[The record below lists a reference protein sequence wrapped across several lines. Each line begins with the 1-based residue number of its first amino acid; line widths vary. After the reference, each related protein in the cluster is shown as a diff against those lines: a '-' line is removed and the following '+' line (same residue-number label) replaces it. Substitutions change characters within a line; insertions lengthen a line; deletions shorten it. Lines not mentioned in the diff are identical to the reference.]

1 MDKVP
6 NRSNWSFDVCG
17 QDLSLDKLTEYYI
30 KDTLIR
36 TQKMFK
42 YSDLPKTIPKEQ
54 LELLLQRNGY
64 AVITKVNGELYAFYG
79 GLGGEPNEYYLP
91 TMATVAN
98 PALKFSKSMEIDK
111 ECVVIKN
118 DVMYMGLM
126 PLIQS
131 TSYLLAQA
139 DISFKYG
146 LINGRLQAIVTAPN
160 DEVKASL
167 DEMFSQ
173 IEKGSSLKVVVDDDL
188 VKELK
193 VSPYGSDDNVK
204 NLIELKQYILG
215 SFFQR
220 LGIQSN
226 FNMKREA
233 LNSAE
238 SALNDDILYPLI
250 DEMLEQRQKGV
261 EKINE
266 LYGTNISVELSSV
279 WKQLREQEEQATSV
293 DNNEDK
299 ENKEDEV
306 IQDN

>member
-6 NRSNWSFDVCG
+6 NRSNWSFDVCS
-17 QDLSLDKLTEYYI
+17 QDLSLDVLTEYYI

-36 TQKMFK
+36 TQKMFN
-42 YSDLPKTIPKEQ
+42 YNNLPKTIPKEQ

-64 AVITKVNGELYAFYG
+64 AIIAKVNGELYAFYG

-91 TMATVAN
+91 TIATVAN
-98 PALKFSKSMEIDK
+98 PALKFSKSMVIDK

-118 DVMYMGLM
+118 DVMFMGLM

-139 DISFKYG
+139 DISFKYA
-146 LINGRLQAIVTAPN
+146 LINGRMKAIVTAPN

-167 DEMFSQ
+167 DEMFKQ

-188 VKELK
+188 MNELK
-193 VSPYGSDDNVK
+193 VSPYGSNDNGIDI
-204 NLIELKQYILG
+204 IELKQYIIG
-215 SFFQR
+215 SFYQK

-250 DEMLEQRQKGV
+250 DEMLEERQKGV

-279 WKQLREQEEQATSV
+279 WKQLRDQEEQAV
-293 DNNEDK
+293 NNEDK

>member
-17 QDLSLDKLTEYYI
+17 QDLSLDKLSEYYI

-36 TQKMFK
+36 TQKMFN
-42 YSDLPKTIPKEQ
+42 YNNLPKTIPKEQ

-91 TMATVAN
+91 TIATVAN
-98 PALKFSKSMEIDK
+98 PALKFSKSMVIDK

-118 DVMYMGLM
+118 DVMFMGLM
-126 PLIQS
+126 PLIES

-139 DISFKYG
+139 DISFKYA
-146 LINGRLQAIVTAPN
+146 LINGRMKAIVTAPN
-160 DEVKASL
+160 DEVKAAL
-167 DEMFSQ
+167 DEMFRQ

-188 VKELK
+188 MNELK
-193 VSPYGSDDNVK
+193 VSPYGTNDNGIDI
-204 NLIELKQYILG
+204 IELKQYIIG
-215 SFFQR
+215 SFYQK

-266 LYGTNISVELSSV
+266 LYGTNISVELSSI
-279 WKQLREQEEQATSV
+279 WKQLRDQEEQAV
-293 DNNEDK
+293 NNEDK
-299 ENKEDEV
+299 ENKKDEV

>member
-1 MDKVP
+1 MDKIP
-6 NRSNWSFDVCG
+6 NRSNWFFDVCS

-36 TQKMFK
+36 TQKMFN
-42 YSDLPKTIPKEQ
+42 YNNLPKTIPKEQ

-64 AVITKVNGELYAFYG
+64 AVITKVNGDLYAFYG

-91 TMATVAN
+91 TIATVAN
-98 PALKFSKSMEIDK
+98 PALKFSKSMIIDK
-111 ECVVIKN
+111 ECIVIKN
-118 DVMYMGLM
+118 DVMFMGLM

-139 DISFKYG
+139 DISFKYA
-146 LINGRLQAIVTAPN
+146 LINGRMKAIVTAPN

-167 DEMFSQ
+167 DEMFKQ

-188 VKELK
+188 MNELK
-193 VSPYGSDDNVK
+193 VSPYGSNDNGIDI
-204 NLIELKQYILG
+204 IELKQYIIG
-215 SFFQR
+215 SFYQK

-250 DEMLEQRQKGV
+250 DEMLEERQKGV

-279 WKQLREQEEQATSV
+279 WKQLRDQEEQAV
-293 DNNEDK
+293 NNEDK
-299 ENKEDEV
+299 ENKKDEV
-306 IQDN
+306 IQNN

>member
-6 NRSNWSFDVCG
+6 NRSNWSFDVCS
-17 QDLSLDKLTEYYI
+17 QDLSLDKLSEYYI

-36 TQKMFK
+36 TQKMFN
-42 YSDLPKTIPKEQ
+42 YSNLPKTIPKEQ

-91 TMATVAN
+91 TIATVAN
-98 PALKFSKSMEIDK
+98 PALKFSKSMVIDK

-118 DVMYMGLM
+118 DVMFMGLM

-139 DISFKYG
+139 DISFKYA
-146 LINGRLQAIVTAPN
+146 LINGRMKAIVTAPN

-167 DEMFSQ
+167 DEMFKQ

-188 VKELK
+188 MNELK
-193 VSPYGSDDNVK
+193 VSPYGTNDNGIDI
-204 NLIELKQYILG
+204 IELKQYIIG
-215 SFFQR
+215 SFYQK

-250 DEMLEQRQKGV
+250 DEMLEERQKGI

-279 WKQLREQEEQATSV
+279 WKQLRDQEEQAV
-293 DNNEDK
+293 NNEDK
-299 ENKEDEV
+299 ENKKDEV
-306 IQDN
+306 TQDN

>member
-64 AVITKVNGELYAFYG
+64 AVITKVNGDLYAFYG

-91 TMATVAN
+91 TIATVAN
-98 PALKFSKSMEIDK
+98 PALKFSKSMVIDK
-111 ECVVIKN
+111 ECIVIKN
-118 DVMYMGLM
+118 DVMFMGLM

-139 DISFKYG
+139 DISFKYA
-146 LINGRLQAIVTAPN
+146 LINGRLKAIVTAPN

-167 DEMFSQ
+167 DEMFKQ

-188 VKELK
+188 MNELK
-193 VSPYGSDDNVK
+193 VSPYGTNDNGIDI
-204 NLIELKQYILG
+204 IELKQYIIG
-215 SFFQR
+215 SFYQK

-250 DEMLEQRQKGV
+250 DEMLEQRQEGV
-261 EKINE
+261 KKINE
-266 LYGTNISVELSSV
+266 LYGTNISVELSSI
-279 WKQLREQEEQATSV
+279 WKQLRDQEEQAV
-293 DNNEDK
+293 NNEDK
-299 ENKEDEV
+299 ENKKDEV

>member
-6 NRSNWSFDVCG
+6 NRSNWSFDVCS

-36 TQKMFK
+36 TQKMFM
-42 YSDLPKTIPKEQ
+42 YSNLPKTIPKEQ

-91 TMATVAN
+91 TIATVAN
-98 PALKFSKSMEIDK
+98 PALKFSKSMVIDK

-118 DVMYMGLM
+118 DVMFMGLM
-126 PLIQS
+126 PLIES

-139 DISFKYG
+139 DISFKYA
-146 LINGRLQAIVTAPN
+146 LINGRLKAIVTAPN
-160 DEVKASL
+160 DEVKSSL
-167 DEMFSQ
+167 DEMFRQ

-188 VKELK
+188 MNELK
-193 VSPYGSDDNVK
+193 VSPYGSNDNGIDI
-204 NLIELKQYILG
+204 IELKQYIIG
-215 SFFQR
+215 SFYQK

-250 DEMLEQRQKGV
+250 DEMLEERQKGI

-279 WKQLREQEEQATSV
+279 WKQLRDQEEQAV
-293 DNNEDK
+293 NNEDK
-299 ENKEDEV
+299 ENKKDEV

>member
-6 NRSNWSFDVCG
+6 NRSNWSFDVCS

-42 YSDLPKTIPKEQ
+42 YNNLPKTIPKEQ

-91 TMATVAN
+91 TIATVAN
-98 PALKFSKSMEIDK
+98 PALKFSKSMIIDK

-118 DVMYMGLM
+118 DVMFMGLM

-139 DISFKYG
+139 DISFKYA
-146 LINGRLQAIVTAPN
+146 LINGRMKAIVTAPN

-167 DEMFSQ
+167 DEMFRQ

-188 VKELK
+188 MNELK
-193 VSPYGSDDNVK
+193 VSPYGSNDNGIDI
-204 NLIELKQYILG
+204 IELKQYIIG
-215 SFFQR
+215 SFYQK

-250 DEMLEQRQKGV
+250 DEMLEERQKGV

-266 LYGTNISVELSSV
+266 LYGTNISVELSSI
-279 WKQLREQEEQATSV
+279 WKQLRDQEEQAVNS
-293 DNNEDK
+293 NEDK
-299 ENKEDEV
+299 ENKDEV
-306 IQDN
+306 IQNN

>member
-6 NRSNWSFDVCG
+6 NRSNWSFDVCS
-17 QDLSLDKLTEYYI
+17 QDLSLDKLSEYYI

-36 TQKMFK
+36 TQKMFN
-42 YSDLPKTIPKEQ
+42 YNNLPKTIPKEQ

-91 TMATVAN
+91 TIATVAN
-98 PALKFSKSMEIDK
+98 PALKFSKSMVIDK

-118 DVMYMGLM
+118 DVMFMGLM

-139 DISFKYG
+139 DISFKYA
-146 LINGRLQAIVTAPN
+146 LINGRMKAIVTAPN
-160 DEVKASL
+160 DEVKAAL
-167 DEMFSQ
+167 DEMFRQ

-188 VKELK
+188 MNELK
-193 VSPYGSDDNVK
+193 VSPYGSNDNGIDI
-204 NLIELKQYILG
+204 IELKQYIIG
-215 SFFQR
+215 SFYQK

-250 DEMLEQRQKGV
+250 DEMLEERQKGI

-266 LYGTNISVELSSV
+266 LYGTNISVELTSV
-279 WKQLREQEEQATSV
+279 WKQLRDQEEQAV
-293 DNNEDK
+293 NNEDK

>member
-36 TQKMFK
+36 TQKMFL
-42 YSDLPKTIPKEQ
+42 YSDLPKTIPQEQ

-64 AVITKVNGELYAFYG
+64 AVITKVNGDLYAFYG
-79 GLGGEPNEYYLP
+79 GLGGDPNEYYLP
-91 TMATVAN
+91 TIATVAN
-98 PALKFSKSMEIDK
+98 PALKFTKSMVIDK

-118 DVMYMGLM
+118 DVMFMGLM

-139 DISFKYG
+139 DISFKYA
-146 LINGRLQAIVTAPN
+146 LINGRMKAIVTAPN

-167 DEMFSQ
+167 DEMFRQ

-188 VKELK
+188 MNELK
-193 VSPYGSDDNVK
+193 VSPYGSNDNGIDI
-204 NLIELKQYILG
+204 IELKQYIIG
-215 SFFQR
+215 SFYQK

-250 DEMLEQRQKGV
+250 DEMLEQRQEGIK
-261 EKINE
+261 KINE
-266 LYGTNISVELSSV
+266 LYGTNISVELTSI
-279 WKQLREQEEQATSV
+279 WKQLRDQEEQAV
-293 DNNEDK
+293 NNEDK
-299 ENKEDEV
+299 ENKKDEV
-306 IQDN
+306 IQNN

>member
-1 MDKVP
+1 MANIP
-6 NRSNWSFDVCG
+6 NRSNWSFDVST

-42 YSDLPKTIPKEQ
+42 YRNLPKTIPKEQ

-91 TMATVAN
+91 TIATVAN

-111 ECVVIKN
+111 ECIVIKN
-118 DVMYMGLM
+118 DVMFMGLM
-126 PLIQS
+126 PLIES

-139 DISFKYG
+139 DISFKYA
-146 LINGRLQAIVTAPN
+146 LINGRMKAIVTAPN
-160 DEVKASL
+160 DETKASL
-167 DEMFSQ
+167 DEMFKQ

-188 VKELK
+188 MNELK
-193 VSPYGSDDNVK
+193 VSPYGSNDNGIDI
-204 NLIELKQYILG
+204 IELKQYIIG
-215 SFFQR
+215 SFYQK

-250 DEMLEQRQKGV
+250 DEMLEERQKGV

-266 LYGTNISVELSSV
+266 LYGTNISVELSSI
-279 WKQLREQEEQATSV
+279 WKQLRDQEEQAV
-293 DNNEDK
+293 KEDK
-299 ENKEDEV
+299 KEDVNETT
-306 IQDN
+306 QDN

>member
-6 NRSNWSFDVCG
+6 NRSNWSFDVCS

-42 YSDLPKTIPKEQ
+42 YNNLPKTIPKEQ

-64 AVITKVNGELYAFYG
+64 AVITKVNGDLYAFYG

-91 TMATVAN
+91 TIATVAN
-98 PALKFSKSMEIDK
+98 PALKFSKSMVIDK

-118 DVMYMGLM
+118 DVMFMGLM
-126 PLIQS
+126 PLIES

-139 DISFKYG
+139 DISFKYA
-146 LINGRLQAIVTAPN
+146 LINGRMKAIVTAPN

-167 DEMFSQ
+167 DEMFKQ

-188 VKELK
+188 MNELK
-193 VSPYGSDDNVK
+193 VSPYGSNDNGIDI
-204 NLIELKQYILG
+204 IELKQYIIG
-215 SFFQR
+215 SFYQK

-250 DEMLEQRQKGV
+250 DEMLEQRQEGIKKV
-261 EKINE
+261 NE
-266 LYGTNISVELSSV
+266 LYGTNISVELTSI
-279 WKQLREQEEQATSV
+279 WKQLRDQEEQAV
-293 DNNEDK
+293 NNEDK
-299 ENKEDEV
+299 ENKDEV
-306 IQDN
+306 IQNN

>member
-6 NRSNWSFDVCG
+6 NRSNWSFDVCS

-36 TQKMFK
+36 TQKMFM
-42 YSDLPKTIPKEQ
+42 YSNLPKTIPKEQ

-91 TMATVAN
+91 TIATVAN
-98 PALKFSKSMEIDK
+98 PALKFSKSMVIDK
-111 ECVVIKN
+111 ECIVIKN
-118 DVMYMGLM
+118 DVMFMGLM
-126 PLIQS
+126 PLIES

-139 DISFKYG
+139 DISFKYA
-146 LINGRLQAIVTAPN
+146 LINGRLKAIVTAPN
-160 DEVKASL
+160 DEVKSSL
-167 DEMFSQ
+167 DEMFRQ

-188 VKELK
+188 MNELK
-193 VSPYGSDDNVK
+193 VSPYGTNDNGIDI
-204 NLIELKQYILG
+204 IELKQYIIG
-215 SFFQR
+215 SFYQK

-250 DEMLEQRQKGV
+250 DEMLEERQKGI

-279 WKQLREQEEQATSV
+279 WKQLRDQEEQAV
-293 DNNEDK
+293 NNEDK
-299 ENKEDEV
+299 ENKKDEV

>member
-17 QDLSLDKLTEYYI
+17 QDLSLDKLSEYYI

-36 TQKMFK
+36 TQKMFN
-42 YSDLPKTIPKEQ
+42 YNNLPKTIPKEQ

-64 AVITKVNGELYAFYG
+64 AVITKVNGNLYAFYG

-91 TMATVAN
+91 TIATVAN
-98 PALKFSKSMEIDK
+98 PALKFSKSMVIDK

-118 DVMYMGLM
+118 DVMFMGLM
-126 PLIQS
+126 SLIQS

-139 DISFKYG
+139 DISFKYA
-146 LINGRLQAIVTAPN
+146 LINGRMKAIVTAPN

-167 DEMFSQ
+167 DEMFRQ

-188 VKELK
+188 MNELK
-193 VSPYGSDDNVK
+193 VSPYGSNDNGIDI
-204 NLIELKQYILG
+204 IELKQYIIG
-215 SFFQR
+215 SFYQK

-250 DEMLEQRQKGV
+250 DEMLEERQKGI

-279 WKQLREQEEQATSV
+279 WKQLRDQEEQAV
-293 DNNEDK
+293 NNEDK

>member
-42 YSDLPKTIPKEQ
+42 YRNLPKTIPKEQ

-91 TMATVAN
+91 TIATVAN
-98 PALKFSKSMEIDK
+98 PALKFSKSMVIDK

-118 DVMYMGLM
+118 DVMFMGLM

-139 DISFKYG
+139 DISFKYA
-146 LINGRLQAIVTAPN
+146 LINGRMKAIVTAPN

-167 DEMFSQ
+167 DEMFRQ

-188 VKELK
+188 MNELK
-193 VSPYGSDDNVK
+193 VSPYGSNDNGIDI
-204 NLIELKQYILG
+204 IELKQYILG
-215 SFFQR
+215 SFYQK

-250 DEMLEQRQKGV
+250 DEMLEERKKGV

-279 WKQLREQEEQATSV
+279 WKQLREQEEQAV
-293 DNNEDK
+293 NNEDK

>member
-6 NRSNWSFDVCG
+6 NRSNWSFDVSS
-17 QDLSLDKLTEYYI
+17 QDLSLDWLTEYYI

-36 TQKMFK
+36 TQKMFN
-42 YSDLPKTIPKEQ
+42 YNNLPKTIPKEQ

-64 AVITKVNGELYAFYG
+64 AIITKVNGDLYAFYG
-79 GLGGEPNEYYLP
+79 GLGGEPNAYYLP
-91 TMATVAN
+91 TIATVAN
-98 PALKFSKSMEIDK
+98 PALKFSKSMVIDK
-111 ECVVIKN
+111 ECVIIKN
-118 DVMYMGLM
+118 DVMFMGLM

-139 DISFKYG
+139 DISFKYA
-146 LINGRLQAIVTAPN
+146 LINGRMKAIVTAPN

-167 DEMFSQ
+167 DEMFRQ

-188 VKELK
+188 MNELK
-193 VSPYGSDDNVK
+193 VSPYGSNDNGIDI
-204 NLIELKQYILG
+204 IELKQYIIG
-215 SFFQR
+215 SFYQK

-250 DEMLEQRQKGV
+250 DEMLEERQKGV

-279 WKQLREQEEQATSV
+279 WKQLRDQEEQAV
-293 DNNEDK
+293 NNEDK
-299 ENKEDEV
+299 ENKKDEV

>member
-6 NRSNWSFDVCG
+6 NRSNWSFDVCS
-17 QDLSLDKLTEYYI
+17 QDLSLDKLAEYYI

-36 TQKMFK
+36 TQKMFN
-42 YSDLPKTIPKEQ
+42 YNNLPKTIPKEQ

-64 AVITKVNGELYAFYG
+64 AIIAEVKGELYAFYG

-91 TMATVAN
+91 TIATVAN
-98 PALKFSKSMEIDK
+98 PALKFSKSMVIDK
-111 ECVVIKN
+111 ECVLIKN
-118 DVMYMGLM
+118 DVMFMGLM

-139 DISFKYG
+139 DISFKYA
-146 LINGRLQAIVTAPN
+146 LINGRMKAIVTAPN
-160 DEVKASL
+160 DETKASL
-167 DEMFSQ
+167 DEMFKQ

-188 VKELK
+188 MNELK
-193 VSPYGSDDNVK
+193 VSPYGSNDNGIDV
-204 NLIELKQYILG
+204 IELKQYIIG
-215 SFFQR
+215 SFYQK

-250 DEMLEQRQKGV
+250 DEMLEERQKGV

-266 LYGTNISVELSSV
+266 LYGTNISVELTSV
-279 WKQLREQEEQATSV
+279 WKQLRDQEEQAV
-293 DNNEDK
+293 NDNKDK

>member
-17 QDLSLDKLTEYYI
+17 QDLSLDKLSEYYI

-42 YSDLPKTIPKEQ
+42 YSDLPKTISQEQ

-64 AVITKVNGELYAFYG
+64 AVITKVNGDLYAFYG

-91 TMATVAN
+91 TIATVAN
-98 PALKFSKSMEIDK
+98 PALKFTKSMVIDK

-126 PLIQS
+126 PLIES

-139 DISFKYG
+139 DISFKYA
-146 LINGRLQAIVTAPN
+146 LINGRMKAIVTAPN

-167 DEMFSQ
+167 DEMFRQ

-188 VKELK
+188 MNELK
-193 VSPYGSDDNVK
+193 VSPYGSNDNGIDI
-204 NLIELKQYILG
+204 IELKQYIIG
-215 SFFQR
+215 SFYQK

-250 DEMLEQRQKGV
+250 DEMLEERQKGV

-279 WKQLREQEEQATSV
+279 WKQLRDQEEQAV
-293 DNNEDK
+293 NANENK

-306 IQDN
+306 TQDN

>member
-6 NRSNWSFDVCG
+6 NRSNWSFDVCS

-36 TQKMFK
+36 TQKMFN
-42 YSDLPKTIPKEQ
+42 YNNLPKTIPKEQ

-91 TMATVAN
+91 TIATVAN
-98 PALKFSKSMEIDK
+98 PALKFSKSMVIDK

-118 DVMYMGLM
+118 DVMFMGLM

-139 DISFKYG
+139 DISFKYA
-146 LINGRLQAIVTAPN
+146 LINGRMKAIVTAPN

-167 DEMFSQ
+167 DEMFKQ

-188 VKELK
+188 MNELK
-193 VSPYGSDDNVK
+193 VSPYGSNDNGIDI
-204 NLIELKQYILG
+204 IELKQYIIG
-215 SFFQR
+215 SFYQK

-250 DEMLEQRQKGV
+250 DEMLEERQKGV

-279 WKQLREQEEQATSV
+279 WKQLREQEEQAV
-293 DNNEDK
+293 NVNEDK

>member
-17 QDLSLDKLTEYYI
+17 QDLSLDKLSEYYI

-36 TQKMFK
+36 TQKMFN
-42 YSDLPKTIPKEQ
+42 YNNLPKTIPKEQ

-91 TMATVAN
+91 TIATVAN
-98 PALKFSKSMEIDK
+98 PALKFSKSMIIDK

-118 DVMYMGLM
+118 DVMFMGLM

-139 DISFKYG
+139 DISFKYA
-146 LINGRLQAIVTAPN
+146 LINGRMKAIVTAPN

-167 DEMFSQ
+167 DEMFKQ

-188 VKELK
+188 MNELK
-193 VSPYGSDDNVK
+193 VSPYGTNDNGIDI
-204 NLIELKQYILG
+204 IELKQYIIG
-215 SFFQR
+215 SFYQK

-250 DEMLEQRQKGV
+250 DEMLEEHQKGI

-279 WKQLREQEEQATSV
+279 WKQLRDQEEQAV
-293 DNNEDK
+293 NNEDK
-299 ENKEDEV
+299 ENKKDEV

>member
-1 MDKVP
+1 MTNIP
-6 NRSNWSFDVCG
+6 NRSNWSFDVCS

-42 YSDLPKTIPKEQ
+42 YRNLPKTIPKEQ

-64 AVITKVNGELYAFYG
+64 AVITKVNGDLYAFYG

-91 TMATVAN
+91 TIATVAN
-98 PALKFSKSMEIDK
+98 PALKFTKAMVIDK

-118 DVMYMGLM
+118 DVMFMGLM
-126 PLIQS
+126 PLIES

-139 DISFKYG
+139 DISFKYA
-146 LINGRLQAIVTAPN
+146 LINGRMKAIVTAPN
-160 DEVKASL
+160 DEVKKSL
-167 DEMFSQ
+167 DEMFKQ
-173 IEKGSSLKVVVDDDL
+173 IEEGSSLKVVVDDDL
-188 VKELK
+188 MNELK
-193 VSPYGSDDNVK
+193 VSPYGSNDNGIDI
-204 NLIELKQYILG
+204 IELKQYIIG
-215 SFFQR
+215 SFYQK

-250 DEMLEQRQKGV
+250 DEMLEERQKGI

-266 LYGTNISVELSSV
+266 LYGTNISVELSSI
-279 WKQLREQEEQATSV
+279 WKQLRDQEEQAV
-293 DNNEDK
+293 KEDK
-299 ENKEDEV
+299 KEDVNETV
-306 IQDN
+306 

>member
-6 NRSNWSFDVCG
+6 NRSNWSFDVST

-64 AVITKVNGELYAFYG
+64 AIITKVNGELYAFYG
-79 GLGGEPNEYYLP
+79 GLGGEPNAYYLP
-91 TMATVAN
+91 TIATVAN
-98 PALKFSKSMEIDK
+98 PALKFTKSMVIDK
-111 ECVVIKN
+111 ECVVIRN
-118 DVMYMGLM
+118 DVMFMGLM

-139 DISFKYG
+139 DISFKYA
-146 LINGRLQAIVTAPN
+146 LINGRMKAIVTAPN
-160 DEVKASL
+160 DETKASL
-167 DEMFSQ
+167 DEMFKQ

-188 VKELK
+188 MNELK
-193 VSPYGSDDNVK
+193 VSPYGSNDNGIDI
-204 NLIELKQYILG
+204 IELKQYIIG
-215 SFFQR
+215 SFYQK

-250 DEMLEQRQKGV
+250 DEMLEERQKGV

-279 WKQLREQEEQATSV
+279 WKQLRDQEEQAV
-293 DNNEDK
+293 NDNEDK

>member
-6 NRSNWSFDVCG
+6 NRSNWSFDVYS
-17 QDLSLDKLTEYYI
+17 QDLSLDKLAEYYI

-42 YSDLPKTIPKEQ
+42 YRNLPKTIPKEQ

-91 TMATVAN
+91 TIATVAN
-98 PALKFSKSMEIDK
+98 PALKFSKSMVIDK

-139 DISFKYG
+139 DISFKYA
-146 LINGRLQAIVTAPN
+146 LINGRMKAIVTAPN
-160 DEVKASL
+160 DETKASL
-167 DEMFSQ
+167 DEMFKQ

-188 VKELK
+188 MNELK
-193 VSPYGSDDNVK
+193 VSPYGSNDNGIDI
-204 NLIELKQYILG
+204 IELKQYILG

-250 DEMLEQRQKGV
+250 DEMLEERQKGV
-261 EKINE
+261 KKINE
-266 LYGTNISVELSSV
+266 LYGTNISVELTSI
-279 WKQLREQEEQATSV
+279 WKQLRDQEEQAV
-293 DNNEDK
+293 NVNEDK
-299 ENKEDEV
+299 ENKDEV
-306 IQDN
+306 IQNN

>member
-1 MDKVP
+1 MDKIP

-17 QDLSLDKLTEYYI
+17 QDLSLDKLSEYYI

-36 TQKMFK
+36 TQKMFN
-42 YSDLPKTIPKEQ
+42 YNNLPKTIPKEQ

-91 TMATVAN
+91 TIATVAN
-98 PALKFSKSMEIDK
+98 PALKFSKSMIIDK

-118 DVMYMGLM
+118 DVMFMGLM

-139 DISFKYG
+139 DISFKYA
-146 LINGRLQAIVTAPN
+146 LINGRMKAIVTAPN
-160 DEVKASL
+160 DEVKAAL
-167 DEMFSQ
+167 DEMFRQ

-188 VKELK
+188 MNELK
-193 VSPYGSDDNVK
+193 VSPYGSNDNGIDI
-204 NLIELKQYILG
+204 IELKQYIIG
-215 SFFQR
+215 SFYQK

-250 DEMLEQRQKGV
+250 DEMLEERQKGI

-279 WKQLREQEEQATSV
+279 WKQLRDQEEQAV
-293 DNNEDK
+293 NNEDK
-299 ENKEDEV
+299 ENKKDEV

>member
-6 NRSNWSFDVCG
+6 NRSNWSFDVCS

-36 TQKMFK
+36 TQKMFN
-42 YSDLPKTIPKEQ
+42 YNNLPKTIPKEQ

-91 TMATVAN
+91 TIATVAN
-98 PALKFSKSMEIDK
+98 PALKFSKSMVIDK

-118 DVMYMGLM
+118 DVMFMGLM

-139 DISFKYG
+139 DISFKYA
-146 LINGRLQAIVTAPN
+146 LINGRMKAIVTAPN

-167 DEMFSQ
+167 DEMFKQ

-188 VKELK
+188 MNELK
-193 VSPYGSDDNVK
+193 VSPYGSNDNGIDI
-204 NLIELKQYILG
+204 IELKQYIIG
-215 SFFQR
+215 SFYQK

-250 DEMLEQRQKGV
+250 DEMLEQRQEGV
-261 EKINE
+261 KKINE

-279 WKQLREQEEQATSV
+279 WKQLRDQEEQAV
-293 DNNEDK
+293 NNEDK
-299 ENKEDEV
+299 ENKKDEV

>member
-6 NRSNWSFDVCG
+6 NRSNWSFDVCS

-42 YSDLPKTIPKEQ
+42 YRNLPKTIPKEQ

-91 TMATVAN
+91 TIATVAN
-98 PALKFSKSMEIDK
+98 PALKFSKSMMIDK

-118 DVMYMGLM
+118 DVMFMGLM

-139 DISFKYG
+139 DISFKYA
-146 LINGRLQAIVTAPN
+146 LINGRMKAIVTAPN

-167 DEMFSQ
+167 DEMFRQ

-188 VKELK
+188 MNQLK
-193 VSPYGSDDNVK
+193 VSPYGSNDNGIDI
-204 NLIELKQYILG
+204 IELKQYIIG
-215 SFFQR
+215 SFYQK

-266 LYGTNISVELSSV
+266 LYGTNISVELSSI
-279 WKQLREQEEQATSV
+279 WKQLRDQEEQAV
-293 DNNEDK
+293 NNEDK
-299 ENKEDEV
+299 ENKKDEV

>member
-17 QDLSLDKLTEYYI
+17 QDLSLDKLSEYYI

-36 TQKMFK
+36 TQKMFN
-42 YSDLPKTIPKEQ
+42 YSNLPKTIPKEQ

-91 TMATVAN
+91 TIATVAN
-98 PALKFSKSMEIDK
+98 PALKFSKSMVIDK
-111 ECVVIKN
+111 ECIVIKN
-118 DVMYMGLM
+118 DVMFMGLM

-139 DISFKYG
+139 DISFKYA
-146 LINGRLQAIVTAPN
+146 LINGRMKAIVTAPN
-160 DEVKASL
+160 DEVKSSL
-167 DEMFSQ
+167 DEMFRQ

-188 VKELK
+188 MNELK
-193 VSPYGSDDNVK
+193 VSPYGSNDNGIDI
-204 NLIELKQYILG
+204 IELKQYIIG
-215 SFFQR
+215 SFYQK

-250 DEMLEQRQKGV
+250 DEMLEERQKGI

-279 WKQLREQEEQATSV
+279 WKQLRDQEEQAV
-293 DNNEDK
+293 NNEDK

>member
-6 NRSNWSFDVCG
+6 NRSNWSFDVCS

-36 TQKMFK
+36 TQKIFK
-42 YSDLPKTIPKEQ
+42 YSNLPKTIPKEQ

-91 TMATVAN
+91 TIATVAN
-98 PALKFSKSMEIDK
+98 PALKFSKSMVIDK

-118 DVMYMGLM
+118 DVMFMGLM
-126 PLIQS
+126 PLIQN

-139 DISFKYG
+139 DISFKYA
-146 LINGRLQAIVTAPN
+146 LINGRMKAIVTAPN

-167 DEMFSQ
+167 DEMFKQ

-188 VKELK
+188 MNELK
-193 VSPYGSDDNVK
+193 VSPYGSNDNGIDI
-204 NLIELKQYILG
+204 IELKQYILG
-215 SFFQR
+215 SFYQK

-279 WKQLREQEEQATSV
+279 WKQLRDQEEQAV
-293 DNNEDK
+293 NNEDK
-299 ENKEDEV
+299 ENKKDEV

>member
-1 MDKVP
+1 M
-6 NRSNWSFDVCG
+6 
-17 QDLSLDKLTEYYI
+17 EYYI

-36 TQKMFK
+36 TQKMFN
-42 YSDLPKTIPKEQ
+42 YNNLPKTIPKEQ

-91 TMATVAN
+91 TIATVAN

-118 DVMYMGLM
+118 DVMFMGLM

-139 DISFKYG
+139 DISFKYA
-146 LINGRLQAIVTAPN
+146 LINGRMKAIVTAPN

-167 DEMFSQ
+167 DEMFKQ

-188 VKELK
+188 MNELK
-193 VSPYGSDDNVK
+193 VSPYGSNDNGIDI
-204 NLIELKQYILG
+204 IELKQYIIG
-215 SFFQR
+215 SFYQK

-250 DEMLEQRQKGV
+250 DEMLEERKKGV

-266 LYGTNISVELSSV
+266 LYGTNISVELSSI
-279 WKQLREQEEQATSV
+279 WKQLREQEEQAVNV
-293 DNNEDK
+293 DEDK
-299 ENKEDEV
+299 ENKKDEV

>member
-6 NRSNWSFDVCG
+6 NRSNWSFDVCS
-17 QDLSLDKLTEYYI
+17 QDLSLDKLSEYYI

-36 TQKMFK
+36 TQKMFN
-42 YSDLPKTIPKEQ
+42 YSNLPKTIPKEQ

-91 TMATVAN
+91 TIATVAN
-98 PALKFSKSMEIDK
+98 PALKFSKSMVIDK

-118 DVMYMGLM
+118 DVMFMGLM

-139 DISFKYG
+139 DISFKYA
-146 LINGRLQAIVTAPN
+146 LINGRMKAIVTAPN

-167 DEMFSQ
+167 DEMFKQ

-188 VKELK
+188 MNELK
-193 VSPYGSDDNVK
+193 VSPYGTNDNGIDI
-204 NLIELKQYILG
+204 IELKQYIIG
-215 SFFQR
+215 SFYQK

-250 DEMLEQRQKGV
+250 DEMLEERQKGV

-279 WKQLREQEEQATSV
+279 WKQLRDQEEQAV
-293 DNNEDK
+293 NNEDK
-299 ENKEDEV
+299 ENKKDEV

>member
-6 NRSNWSFDVCG
+6 NRSNWSFDVCS
-17 QDLSLDKLTEYYI
+17 QDLSLDKLSEYYI

-36 TQKMFK
+36 TQKMFN
-42 YSDLPKTIPKEQ
+42 YNNLPKTIPKEQ

-64 AVITKVNGELYAFYG
+64 AVITKVNSELYAFYG

-91 TMATVAN
+91 TIATVAN
-98 PALKFSKSMEIDK
+98 PALKFSKSMVIDK

-118 DVMYMGLM
+118 DVMFMGLM

-139 DISFKYG
+139 DISFKYA
-146 LINGRLQAIVTAPN
+146 LINGRMKAIVTAPN

-167 DEMFSQ
+167 DEMFKQ

-188 VKELK
+188 MNELK
-193 VSPYGSDDNVK
+193 VSPYGSNDNGIDI
-204 NLIELKQYILG
+204 IELKQYIIG
-215 SFFQR
+215 SFYQK

-250 DEMLEQRQKGV
+250 DEMLEQRQKGI

-266 LYGTNISVELSSV
+266 LYGTNISVELSSI
-279 WKQLREQEEQATSV
+279 WKQLRDQEEQAV
-293 DNNEDK
+293 NNEDK

>member
-6 NRSNWSFDVCG
+6 NRSNWSFDVCS

-36 TQKMFK
+36 TQKMFN
-42 YSDLPKTIPKEQ
+42 YNNLPKTIPKEQ

-79 GLGGEPNEYYLP
+79 GLGGEPDAYYLP
-91 TMATVAN
+91 TIVTVAN
-98 PALKFSKSMEIDK
+98 PALKFSKSMVIDK
-111 ECVVIKN
+111 ECIVIKN
-118 DVMYMGLM
+118 DVMFMGLM

-139 DISFKYG
+139 DISFKYA
-146 LINGRLQAIVTAPN
+146 LINGRMKAIVTAPN
-160 DEVKASL
+160 DETKASL
-167 DEMFSQ
+167 DEMFKQ

-188 VKELK
+188 MNELK
-193 VSPYGSDDNVK
+193 VSPYGSNDNGIDI
-204 NLIELKQYILG
+204 IELKQYIIG
-215 SFFQR
+215 SFYQK

-250 DEMLEQRQKGV
+250 DEMLEERQKGI

-279 WKQLREQEEQATSV
+279 WKQLRDQEEQAV
-293 DNNEDK
+293 NNEDK
-299 ENKEDEV
+299 ENKKDEV
-306 IQDN
+306 IQND

>member
-36 TQKMFK
+36 TQKMFN
-42 YSDLPKTIPKEQ
+42 YNNLPKTIPKEQ

-79 GLGGEPNEYYLP
+79 GLGGEPDAYYLP
-91 TMATVAN
+91 TIVTVAN
-98 PALKFSKSMEIDK
+98 PALKFSKSMVIDK

-118 DVMYMGLM
+118 DVMFMGLM

-139 DISFKYG
+139 DISFKYA
-146 LINGRLQAIVTAPN
+146 LINGRMKAIVTAPN

-167 DEMFSQ
+167 DEMFRQ

-188 VKELK
+188 MNELK
-193 VSPYGSDDNVK
+193 VSPYGSNDNGIDI
-204 NLIELKQYILG
+204 IELKQYIIG
-215 SFFQR
+215 SFYQK

-250 DEMLEQRQKGV
+250 DEMLEERKKGV

-279 WKQLREQEEQATSV
+279 WKQLRDQEEQAV
-293 DNNEDK
+293 NNEDK

>member
-6 NRSNWSFDVCG
+6 NRSNWTFDVCS
-17 QDLSLDKLTEYYI
+17 QDLSLDKLIEYYI

-42 YSDLPKTIPKEQ
+42 YNNLPKTIPKEQ

-91 TMATVAN
+91 TIATVAN
-98 PALKFSKSMEIDK
+98 PALKFSKSMVIDK

-118 DVMYMGLM
+118 DVMFMGLM

-139 DISFKYG
+139 DISFKYA
-146 LINGRLQAIVTAPN
+146 LINGRMKAIVTAPN
-160 DEVKASL
+160 DEVKAAL
-167 DEMFSQ
+167 DEMFRQ

-188 VKELK
+188 MNELK
-193 VSPYGSDDNVK
+193 VSPYGTNDNGIDI
-204 NLIELKQYILG
+204 IELKQYILG
-215 SFFQR
+215 SFYQK

-250 DEMLEQRQKGV
+250 DEMLEERQKGV

-279 WKQLREQEEQATSV
+279 WKQLRDQEEQAV
-293 DNNEDK
+293 K
-299 ENKEDEV
+299 ENKKEDVNETV
-306 IQDN
+306 QDN

>member
-1 MDKVP
+1 MDKIP
-6 NRSNWSFDVCG
+6 NRSNWSFDVCS
-17 QDLSLDKLTEYYI
+17 QDLSLDKLSEYYI

-36 TQKMFK
+36 TQKMFN
-42 YSDLPKTIPKEQ
+42 YNNLPKTIPKEQ

-91 TMATVAN
+91 TIATVAN
-98 PALKFSKSMEIDK
+98 PALKFTKSMVIDK

-118 DVMYMGLM
+118 DVMFMGLM

-139 DISFKYG
+139 DISFKYA
-146 LINGRLQAIVTAPN
+146 LINGRMKAIVTAPN

-167 DEMFSQ
+167 DEMFKQ

-188 VKELK
+188 MNELK
-193 VSPYGSDDNVK
+193 VSPYGSNDNGIDI
-204 NLIELKQYILG
+204 IELKQYIIG
-215 SFFQR
+215 SFYQK

-250 DEMLEQRQKGV
+250 DEMLEERQKGV

-279 WKQLREQEEQATSV
+279 WKQLRDQEEQAVNT
-293 DNNEDK
+293 NEDK
-299 ENKEDEV
+299 ENKKDEV

>member
-6 NRSNWSFDVCG
+6 NRSNWSFDVCS

-36 TQKMFK
+36 TQKMFN
-42 YSDLPKTIPKEQ
+42 YNNLPKTIPKEQ

-79 GLGGEPNEYYLP
+79 GLGGEPDAYYLP
-91 TMATVAN
+91 TIATVAN
-98 PALKFSKSMEIDK
+98 PALKFSKSMVIDK

-118 DVMYMGLM
+118 DVMFMGLM

-139 DISFKYG
+139 DISFKYA
-146 LINGRLQAIVTAPN
+146 LINGRMKAIVTAPN

-167 DEMFSQ
+167 DEMFKQ

-188 VKELK
+188 MNQLK
-193 VSPYGSDDNVK
+193 VSPYGSNDNGIDI
-204 NLIELKQYILG
+204 IELKQYIIG
-215 SFFQR
+215 SFYQK

-250 DEMLEQRQKGV
+250 DEMLEERQKGV

-279 WKQLREQEEQATSV
+279 WKQLRDQEEQAV
-293 DNNEDK
+293 NNEDK

>member
-6 NRSNWSFDVCG
+6 NRSNWSFDVCS

-91 TMATVAN
+91 TIATVAN
-98 PALKFSKSMEIDK
+98 PALKFSKSMVIDK
-111 ECVVIKN
+111 ECVLIKN
-118 DVMYMGLM
+118 DVMFMGLM

-139 DISFKYG
+139 DISFKYA
-146 LINGRLQAIVTAPN
+146 LINGRMKAIVTAPN
-160 DEVKASL
+160 DEVKAAL
-167 DEMFSQ
+167 DEMFKQ

-188 VKELK
+188 MNELK
-193 VSPYGSDDNVK
+193 VSPYGSNDNGIDI
-204 NLIELKQYILG
+204 IELKQYIIG
-215 SFFQR
+215 SFYQK

-250 DEMLEQRQKGV
+250 DEMLEERQKGI
-261 EKINE
+261 EKVNE

-279 WKQLREQEEQATSV
+279 WKQLRDQEEQAV
-293 DNNEDK
+293 NNEDK
-299 ENKEDEV
+299 ENKKDEV

>member
-6 NRSNWSFDVCG
+6 NRSNWSFDVSS
-17 QDLSLDKLTEYYI
+17 QDLSLDWLTEYYI

-36 TQKMFK
+36 AQKMFN
-42 YSDLPKTIPKEQ
+42 YNNLPKTIPKEQ

-64 AVITKVNGELYAFYG
+64 AVITKVSGELYAFYG

-91 TMATVAN
+91 TIVTVAN
-98 PALKFSKSMEIDK
+98 PALKFSKSMVIDK

-118 DVMYMGLM
+118 DVMFMGLM

-139 DISFKYG
+139 DISFKYA
-146 LINGRLQAIVTAPN
+146 LINGRMKAIVTAPN

-167 DEMFSQ
+167 DEMFKQ

-188 VKELK
+188 MNELK
-193 VSPYGSDDNVK
+193 VSPYGTNDNGIDI
-204 NLIELKQYILG
+204 IELKQYIIG
-215 SFFQR
+215 SFYQK

-250 DEMLEQRQKGV
+250 DEMLEERQKGI

-279 WKQLREQEEQATSV
+279 WKQLRDQEEQAV
-293 DNNEDK
+293 NNEDK